1 MALVPGLYTISGLQA
16 ELGITAR
23 KLGEVLAT
31 VPAEG
36 GTSQRPTW
44 RIKTVLAALAKEQGE
59 GLNPAAEK
67 ARLDKAR
74 ADIAEIE
81 LEKRRGDVASLLVVA
96 QTWADFCINVKTR
109 LRSIPT
115 KAAPLL
121 AAESRAEDCK
131 DILNKFIDEALTE
144 LAESPIYGQEEGSG
158 DAEDGGDEPEA
169 AAEADRQPV
178 GRRKQKAVV

>member
-1 MALVPGLYTISGLQA
+1 MAVKPSLYTISGLQA

-23 KLGEVLAT
+23 KLGDILAT

-36 GTSQRPTW
+36 GTDRRPTW
-44 RIKTVLAALAKEQGE
+44 RIKTVLAAIAADEGR

-81 LEKRRGDVASLLVVA
+81 LEKRRGETVTVSAVA
-96 QTWADFCINVKTR
+96 QVWSDICTNLKTR

-115 KAAPLL
+115 KAAPML
-121 AAESRAEDCK
+121 AAEKRAEDCK
-131 DILNKFIDEALTE
+131 DILSKFIDEALTE
-144 LAESPIYGQEEGSG
+144 LADDPDYGLGEGPG
-158 DAEDGGDEPEA
+158 DLETDIADPEA
-169 AAEADRQPV
+169 ASPADGKRV
-178 GRRKQKAVV
+178 GRRPSEAIV